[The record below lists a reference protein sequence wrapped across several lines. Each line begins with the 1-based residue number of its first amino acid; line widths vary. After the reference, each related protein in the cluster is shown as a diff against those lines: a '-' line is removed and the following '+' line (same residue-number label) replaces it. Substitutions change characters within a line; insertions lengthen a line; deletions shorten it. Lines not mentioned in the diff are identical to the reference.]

1 MGEKPDLRSYDGRT
15 TPGLELGA
23 MKVEVTFPIRTEGP
37 TSRAASLAAAEPS
50 YRSYAAEGSG
60 SPEASVEI
68 GLPSG
73 WGQLDR
79 LMELLRGEA
88 AGYAVDGAEIA
99 AEELREGLRC
109 FFRKQRAG
117 TAARE
122 WCTPPGLRGRQ
133 MFGCKQIH
141 VYDNEHVTKNSWY
154 SFGEM
159 GPDGVFRLDRDAI
172 TDRVLTDLG
181 SCVHCPILDLDA
193 AAENIARLPETID
206 PNRDEGWRYRG
217 GGAVS
222 EWAVAKETGG
232 RGAEGAR
239 DDRGEPRKEGES
251 LVERF
256 ARNLRGE
263 PIATGGGS
271 AGTRNVPDTRYEDV
285 GGMGEAITLI
295 REAVELPISNPA
307 LFEALGIK
315 PHRGVLLHGPPGT
328 GKTLLARA
336 VARET
341 GAHFIAVSGPEIL
354 NKYWGQS
361 EARLRNIFA
370 EARNRAPSLILL
382 DELDSF
388 ASARDSASESF
399 EATLVSQLLSLMDG
413 LSELGRVCVVATTNR
428 PSSLDPALRR
438 PGRFDHEVRVGLPDE
453 AGRAHILSIHS
464 RRMPLAEG
472 LELADVARST
482 GGYSGADIEAL
493 CREAALACL
502 RRSVDLRDT
511 SRSIS
516 GADVDGLTV
525 TEYDFRAAMKRVV
538 PTARR

>member
-1 MGEKPDLRSYDGRT
+1 V
-15 TPGLELGA
+15 
-23 MKVEVTFPIRTEGP
+23 KVEVTFPIRAEGP
-37 TSRAASLAAAEPS
+37 SRRAASLAAADPS
-50 YRSYAAEGSG
+50 YRSYAAGSPDG
-60 SPEASVEI
+60 TDDPDGSESPEAAVELR
-68 GLPSG
+68 LPEG
-73 WGQLDR
+73 WSELDR
-79 LMELLRGEA
+79 LMELLRGEP
-88 AGYAVDGAEIA
+88 AGYAVDGEEVP

-117 TAARE
+117 LPAKG
-122 WCTPPGLRGRQ
+122 WCTPPGLAGRQ

-141 VYDNEHVTKNSWY
+141 VYDNEHATKNSWY
-154 SFGEM
+154 TFGEM
-159 GPDGVFRLDRDAI
+159 GADGVFRVDRERI

-181 SCVHCPILDLDA
+181 SCARCPILDLDA
-193 AAENIARLPETID
+193 TAETIARLPETID

-217 GGAVS
+217 GGEVS
-222 EWAVAKETGG
+222 SWGVAKES
-232 RGAEGAR
+232 RGHESRSETPAR
-239 DDRGEPRKEGES
+239 EPQKSSGSNES

-256 ARNLRGE
+256 ARNLRGA
-263 PIATGGGS
+263 PAAAPGGG

-285 GGMGEAITLI
+285 GGMDEAITLI
-295 REAVELPISNPA
+295 REAVELPVTNPA
-307 LFEALGIK
+307 LFETLGIK

-370 EARNRAPSLILL
+370 EARNRAPSIILF

-428 PSSLDPALRR
+428 PSSVDPALRR

-453 AGRAHILSIHS
+453 AGRTNILRIHS
-464 RRMPLAEG
+464 RRMPLAGG
-472 LELADVARST
+472 LDLADVARSI

-493 CREAALACL
+493 CREAAMACL
-502 RRSVDLRDT
+502 RRSVDLGDV
-511 SRSIS
+511 SRRIS
-516 GADVDGLTV
+516 AADVDGLTV
-525 TEYDFRAAMKRVV
+525 TEYDFRAAMKRIV